1 LKKIGTGVTT
11 DEQHRVQLPASLA
24 MTDSNDIINFVFPP
38 ECLDKPLLD
47 DNLKRISGSA
57 LLCPTNE
64 EAIKFNNEILNKIPE
79 EMTTFQSI
87 DEPINEDPLDC
98 LSVYESDRCV
108 ENLNRQTPQGLPPH
122 ELFLKIGAIMMLIK
136 NLDINGGLCNGTRI
150 QIVEIRD
157 NILICRYIDG
167 PFRGQNFSLYKCKFE
182 HGGGKSGQNESA
194 FRWRRIQ
201 FPLRPGFVLTINKA
215 QGQTLDRVG
224 VLLQKSQIFSHGQLY
239 VAASRVRDPDTLK

>member
-11 DEQHRVQLPASLA
+11 DEQHRVHLPASL
-24 MTDSNDIINFVFPP
+24 TLTESKNIIDFVFPP

-47 DNLKRISGSA
+47 ANLKRISGSA
-57 LLCPTNE
+57 LLCPTND
-64 EAIKFNNEILNKIPE
+64 EALKFNNQILDQIPGE
-79 EMTTFQSI
+79 VTTFKSI
-87 DEPINEDPLDC
+87 DEPINQDPLDC
-98 LSVYESDRCV
+98 LAVYESDRCI

-122 ELFLKIGAIMMLIK
+122 ELCLKIGAIMMLIK
-136 NLDINGGLCNGTRI
+136 NLDIPGALCNGTRV

-157 NILICRYIDG
+157 NILICRYIEG
-167 PFRGQNFSLYKCKFE
+167 PFLGQNFSLYKCKFE

-194 FRWRRIQ
+194 FKWQRIQ

-224 VLLQKSQIFSHGQLY
+224 VLLQRSQCFSPGQLY
-239 VAASRVRDPDTLK
+239 VAASRVRDPNSLK